1 MVKLGFILI
10 FGVIA
15 AGSLVYG
22 LTSSIKEKVNMI
34 TAYLHDIGR
43 GDFTSDRS
51 VMAVVDDLTMIS
63 RDVYHMKESLADIIR
78 EIEGD
83 SGDKSFVAWR
93 IFLKGYERHGFW
105 ESIRFPDPAYH
116 YAIEMMGGWMRLC
129 EELNQL
135 QTSRDLEFRSKDWRR
150 LYEIGLTK
158 ATWGDEP
165 GKIKVP
171 AYCTGYHE
179 WNNMSGGFL
188 EFIPPVLEIG
198 TGQRIYQDALGQ
210 GSKVKGLQSASI
222 IEEVPSYGERKTEK
236 DYIRI
241 EGEEG
246 ASRRS
251 GEGIVHVSAI
261 QSQAGSGGE
270 EGENL
275 EE

>member
-1 MVKLGFILI
+1 MTRDDWKGFCKLIQAADEVTAGKERSKEAMGLMFRILEDHP
-10 FGVIA
+10 
-15 AGSLVYG
+15 L
-22 LTSSIKEKVNMI
+22 EE
-34 TAYLHDIGR
+34 
-43 GDFTSDRS
+43 
-51 VMAVVDDLTMIS
+51 IS
-63 RDVYHMKESLADIIR
+63 RAVQAHIKRNKFAVQLADIIR

-179 WNNMSGGFL
+179 WNNRSGGFL

-222 IEEVPSYGERKTEK
+222 IEEVPSYGERKTED

-241 EGEEG
+241 ETEEG

-261 QSQAGSGGE
+261 QSQAGSGGK
-270 EGENL
+270 EGGSL